1 MKTLIVK
8 VTSEQ
13 EARSIMKNNFISVM
27 SGKLADEP
35 FVHSFS
41 SIEQLAKV
49 MLAPNRLAILHTM
62 AGAQAMSIRELA
74 RRINRDFKAVYRDV
88 QDLLAAD
95 VICLEEGKIVFPFDA
110 IKFDFMIERS
120 AA

>member
-1 MKTLIVK
+1 MRTLIVR
-8 VTSEQ
+8 VNSES
-13 EARSIMKNNFISVM
+13 EARSMMKNNFISAM
-27 SGKLADEP
+27 SGGLADEP
-35 FVHSFS
+35 FVHSFG

-74 RRINRDFKAVYRDV
+74 RRLKRDFKAVYRDV
-88 QDLLAAD
+88 QDLLTAEI
-95 VICLEEGKIVFPFDA
+95 ICLEEGKIIFPFDA
-110 IKFDFMIERS
+110 VKFDFMIEHR